1 MRPSQHASWIGFA
14 MSHHLLN
21 DFETANSI
29 LETFRSSQTVE
40 NFDYKHS
47 EFLLYQNQVIAESGD
62 YEKALKHL
70 DKHQS
75 QILDKTSMK
84 ELMGDLCL
92 KLERFD
98 TAMEIFMELI
108 RRNPDNGTYFKNYI
122 QAKQLTSDED
132 IINFYKDMSNDFPS
146 SLCVRRLPLDV
157 AKGEVFEELVSDFLK
172 RNLRKGVPPLFKNIR
187 SLYKNESKAKI
198 VEKLIL
204 EFCENLKSVGYFTK
218 KDEESENVP
227 VEPASALL
235 WTYYFIAQHFDHQDD
250 VAKAL
255 EYIDLAIEHT
265 PTLIELF
272 VMKGRIYKHAGDPQE
287 AFKWLD
293 EAQSLDTADRFI
305 NSKCAKYMLRA
316 NMIKEAEEMCGKF
329 TREGVPA
336 MENLNEMQCMWFQ
349 TECALAFKRMGQLGA
364 ALKKCHEIERHFDE
378 IVEDQFDFHTYCLR
392 KMTLRSYVELLRLE
406 NRLRDHPFYFRAA
419 RCAIEVYIKLF
430 DEPLQSDSSKEEM
443 DIENLSPAELKKLK
457 NKQRKAQKKAELE
470 SAEAAKAEKKKEQ
483 FNKTRQH
490 QNQDSGDPEAPQLD
504 ELIPEKLE
512 RPEDPLG
519 KAIDFLKPLQMLSQG
534 LIETHL
540 LTFEI
545 FYRKNKLLIMLK
557 ALKCAHS
564 IDSND
569 ARLHGCIIRFIKLL
583 STSLPTLNETLKT
596 VIDREM
602 QGDLKFLQRKP
613 SELNEEFLAANTSSA
628 DALISS
634 AEVYFGDAD
643 KKKAFELLRTA
654 VKLNSFKIT
663 VRLSN

>member
-1 MRPSQHASWIGFA
+1 
-14 MSHHLLN
+14 MSHHLLS
-21 DFETANSI
+21 DFETAYNI

-62 YEKALKHL
+62 YDKALKHL
-70 DKHQS
+70 EQHQS
-75 QILDKTSMK
+75 QILDKMSMK
-84 ELMGDLCL
+84 EIQGDLCL

-98 TAMEIFMELI
+98 RAMEIFKELI
-108 RRNPDNGTYFKNYI
+108 TRNPDNGTYFMNYI
-122 QAKQLTSDED
+122 RAKQLTSDED
-132 IINFYKDMSNDFPS
+132 IISLYKEMNDDFPQ

-157 AKGEVFEELVSDFLK
+157 AKGEVFEQLICDYLK

-187 SLYKNESKAKI
+187 SLYKDESKTKI
-198 VEKLIL
+198 IEKLIL
-204 EFCENLKSVGYFTK
+204 EFCENLKTIGYFTK
-218 KDEESENVP
+218 KDQEENLP

-235 WTYYFIAQHFDHQDD
+235 WVYYFIAQHFDQQDD

-316 NMIKEAEEMCGKF
+316 NKIKDAEEMCGKF

-349 TECALAFKRMGQLGA
+349 TECALAYQRMGQWGNS
-364 ALKKCHEIERHFDE
+364 LKKCHEIERHFDE

-392 KMTLRSYVELLRLE
+392 KMTLRSYIELLRLE
-406 NRLRDHPFYFRAA
+406 NRLRDHPFYFKAA
-419 RCAIEVYIKLF
+419 KCAIEVYIKLF

-540 LTFEI
+540 LAFEI
-545 FYRKNKLLIMLK
+545 FYRKNKLLIMLM
-557 ALKCAHS
+557 ALKRAYS

-569 ARLHGCIIRFIKLL
+569 ARLHGCIIRFIRLL
-583 STSLPTLNETLKT
+583 NTSLPTLNETLKT

-602 QGDLKFLQRKP
+602 QNDLKFLQRKP
-613 SELNEEFLAANTSSA
+613 DELNEEYLAANVGSA
-628 DALISS
+628 DAFISS
-634 AEVYFGDAD
+634 AEVSVTT
-643 KKKAFELLRTA
+643 KKAFELLRNA
-654 VKLNSFKIT
+654 VKLNSFKIN
-663 VRLSN
+663 VSFI

>member
-1 MRPSQHASWIGFA
+1 

-29 LETFRSSQTVE
+29 LETFRSSQNVE

-62 YEKALKHL
+62 YNKALKHL
-70 DKHQS
+70 EEHQS
-75 QILDKTSMK
+75 QILDKMSMK
-84 ELMGDLCL
+84 EIMGDLCL
-92 KLERFD
+92 KLERYD
-98 TAMEIFMELI
+98 RAIEIYKDLI
-108 RRNPDNGTYFKNYI
+108 ARNADNSTYFKNYI
-122 QAKQLTSDED
+122 RAKQLKTDDE
-132 IINFYKDMSNDFPS
+132 IISFYKEMSVDYPS

-157 AKGEVFEELVSDFLK
+157 AKGETFEGLICDYLK

-187 SLYKNESKAKI
+187 SVYKDESKVKI
-198 VEKLIL
+198 IENLIL
-204 EFCENLKSVGYFTK
+204 DFCENLKTIGFFTK
-218 KDEESENVP
+218 KDQEDNLS

-235 WTYYFIAQHFDHQDD
+235 WTYYFIAQHFDHQGDI
-250 VAKAL
+250 AKAL
-255 EYIDLAIEHT
+255 ENIDLAIEHT

-287 AFKWLD
+287 AYKWLD

-316 NMIKEAEEMCGKF
+316 NKIKEAEEMCGKF

-349 TECALAFKRMGQLGA
+349 TECALAYKRMGQWGN

-406 NRLRDHPFYFRAA
+406 NRLRDHPFYFKAA
-419 RCAIEVYIKLF
+419 KCAIELYIKLF
-430 DEPLQSDSSKEEM
+430 DEPLKSDSSKEEM
-443 DIENLSPAELKKLK
+443 DIENLSPAELKKIK

-470 SAEAAKAEKKKEQ
+470 NAEAAKAEKKKEQ

-519 KAIDFLKPLQMLSQG
+519 KAIDFLKPLQMLSPG

-545 FYRKNKLLIMLK
+545 FYRKNKLLIMLM
-557 ALKCAHS
+557 ALKRAYS

-583 STSLPTLNETLKT
+583 HTCLPTVNETVKT

-602 QGDLKFLQRKP
+602 QKDLKFLQKKP
-613 SELNEEFLAANTSSA
+613 KELNDEFLAANISSP
-628 DALISS
+628 DALIKS
-634 AEVYFGDAD
+634 AEIYSEDSD
-643 KKKAFELLRTA
+643 KKRAFELLHSA
-654 VKLNSFKIT
+654 VKLNCFKMN
-663 VRLSN
+663 VS